1 MHCIQAYVGED
12 FMDALWVLAGPDRCY
27 RVPGLQ
33 MIMGKQGDVLPQ
45 AESYRVTNTS
55 TEDFA
60 VLCSQ
65 VDIAILVAGKE
76 PFNRFWLD
84 SIPANLPKAGF
95 LDQYSHI
102 EARLQLAT
110 SGVDGYISVAMSQPD
125 FDVVLQK
132 IREDKLAINNLQ
144 AELKNFSAIAFTA
157 MSSAS
162 EMGIVALFA
171 EKVQSIMELQ
181 RLASLIHSC
190 MADLSLDVVVQFLFD
205 NDVSIFPPDISISFQ
220 RLLKSASESETR
232 IISHGRF
239 LLFSFEHVQLLVTNA
254 PHEDQERYGRLRDVL
269 AHIASIAE
277 ARAKTLKVNS
287 LLKIQQDN
295 ARMVMMLLEMAAV
308 DNRTSVKTIMT
319 ELSDSLRR
327 MATGFD
333 LNMEQEQQLLNLSE
347 KALNSL
353 EGLQVAT
360 MAVEEHFRS
369 LLQQLDEASNLLQ
382 SPQEAEQQTENYDSK
397 IELF

>member
-1 MHCIQAYVGED
+1 
-12 FMDALWVLAGPDRCY
+12 
-27 RVPGLQ
+27 
-33 MIMGKQGDVLPQ
+33 
-45 AESYRVTNTS
+45 
-55 TEDFA
+55 
-60 VLCSQ
+60 
-65 VDIAILVAGKE
+65 
-76 PFNRFWLD
+76 
-84 SIPANLPKAGF
+84 
-95 LDQYSHI
+95 
-102 EARLQLAT
+102 
-110 SGVDGYISVAMSQPD
+110 MSQPD
-125 FDVVLQK
+125 FNVVLQK
-132 IREDKLAINNLQ
+132 IHEDKMAINNLQ
-144 AELKNFSAIAFTA
+144 AELKNYSDIAFTA

-171 EKVQSIMELQ
+171 EKVQSTMELH
-181 RLASLIHSC
+181 RLANLIHSC
-190 MADLSLDVVVQFLFD
+190 LSDLSLDVVVQFLFD
-205 NDVSIFPPDISISFQ
+205 NEVNIFPADIPVSYQ
-220 RLLKSASESETR
+220 RLLQSASESETR
-232 IISHGRF
+232 IISYGRF
-239 LLFSFEHVQLLVTNA
+239 LLFSFEHVQLLITNA

-295 ARMVMMLLEMAAV
+295 ARMVMMLLEMAAA

-319 ELSDSLRR
+319 ELSDSLRV
-327 MATGFD
+327 MSTGFD
-333 LNMEQEQQLLNLSE
+333 LNMEQEQQLLNLSD

-382 SPQEAEQQTENYDSK
+382 SSQEPEQEVERHDSK